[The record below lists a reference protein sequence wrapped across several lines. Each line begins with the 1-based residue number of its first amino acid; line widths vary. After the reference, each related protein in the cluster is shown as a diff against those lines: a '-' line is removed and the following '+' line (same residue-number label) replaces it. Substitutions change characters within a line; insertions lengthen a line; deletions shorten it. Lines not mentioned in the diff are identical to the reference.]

1 MPQLSIRAATVLCA
15 AIEQRSHNQTC
26 GSKRK
31 VIRTEH
37 FVAAHVTIDNE
48 SRGHTRGWRRISAA
62 FNILARK
69 YAQAFTRAPKK
80 PNLIVPAFPQERC
93 SGSATQSVPGRA
105 KTTTTLFTEFVAQ
118 CAARDRL
125 AVGPR
130 PAQHD
135 VTTPTCIRIAA
146 SGGPTLY
153 SRCVIIRLSSTFC
166 PSWPQWTDVNPNDD
180 TPITSPLDAT

>member
-1 MPQLSIRAATVLCA
+1 MTSFLRRASAIHVHGQQNRVGKIETTVDGSERGMFRESLSHFDFVRKQSPDVAGVAGCTGAVPQLSIRAATVLCA
-15 AIEQRSHNQTC
+15 ANEQRSHNQTC

-93 SGSATQSVPGRA
+93 SGSATQ
-105 KTTTTLFTEFVAQ
+105 
-118 CAARDRL
+118 
-125 AVGPR
+125 
-130 PAQHD
+130 
-135 VTTPTCIRIAA
+135 
-146 SGGPTLY
+146 
-153 SRCVIIRLSSTFC
+153 
-166 PSWPQWTDVNPNDD
+166 
-180 TPITSPLDAT
+180 